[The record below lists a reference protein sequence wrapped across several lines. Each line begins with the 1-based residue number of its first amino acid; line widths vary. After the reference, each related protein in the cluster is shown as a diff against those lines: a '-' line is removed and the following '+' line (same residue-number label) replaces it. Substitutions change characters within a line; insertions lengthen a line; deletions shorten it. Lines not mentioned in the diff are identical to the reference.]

1 MEVSNLK
8 GISYPFQKELE
19 NLAQIEVSLS
29 SSMEGWSKCFL
40 RKNIERKVSLA
51 LISYINWRYYNWTVH
66 RIQMFNNYK
75 YYCYRTNIIRTP
87 LDQIIRVYSFIF
99 LSNQTFLCSTIIT
112 FNSAWII
119 YKQFRRSC
127 GIFGSNQSVIII
139 FYPPSV
145 SRSSSTSLIF
155 HSTRRPFPSTFVEY
169 SPGRWTFSVYLLK

>member
-1 MEVSNLK
+1 MFSE
-8 GISYPFQKELE
+8 KEHWKKS
-19 NLAQIEVSLS
+19 I
-29 SSMEGWSKCFL
+29 
-40 RKNIERKVSLA
+40 
-51 LISYINWRYYNWTVH
+51 LISYINWKYYNWTLH

>member
-1 MEVSNLK
+1 MIEMFSE
-8 GISYPFQKELE
+8 KEHWKKS
-19 NLAQIEVSLS
+19 I
-29 SSMEGWSKCFL
+29 
-40 RKNIERKVSLA
+40 
-51 LISYINWRYYNWTVH
+51 LISYINWKYYNWTLH